1 MTLIIGTPG
10 AEALAAMLRAA
21 DIPVLVRQDNS
32 ISEKELATADAAV
45 TVSAAKLKN
54 MRDDL
59 TVYTWGDNERSPFSD
74 GHICTPTELV
84 SVLTKGKD
92 RLFFSCG
99 AAVELTGATA
109 EYNGRTVRFS
119 KSEMRIIKC
128 IHSSSL
134 PLPAELIAESCFGKS
149 NAKSVMTHVWKIN
162 KKFSSLTSEKLIVR
176 EKSGG
181 YRIN

>member
-1 MTLIIGTPG
+1 
-10 AEALAAMLRAA
+10 
-21 DIPVLVRQDNS
+21 
-32 ISEKELATADAAV
+32 
-45 TVSAAKLKN
+45 

-59 TVYTWGDNERSPFSD
+59 TVYTWGDNEWSPFSD
-74 GHICTPTELV
+74 GHICTPAELV

-92 RLFFSCG
+92 RLFFSRG
-99 AAVELTGATA
+99 AAVEFTGATA

-128 IHSSSL
+128 IRFSSL
-134 PLPAELIAESCFGKS
+134 PLPAELIAESCFGKR
-149 NAKSVMTHVWKIN
+149 NEKSVMTHVWKIN